1 MYKEGKS
8 NIYSTN
14 NANSS
19 EFNQM

>member
-14 NANSS
+14 NANFS